1 MMKMSLRRD
10 NILSLLIGAVAGLSG
25 GLMGVGGGWI
35 LVPMLCSVLK
45 LPQHLAHATSLAAM
59 ILLSLAGAVS
69 YAMQGYVDW
78 GVALVMAMGSC
89 VSVVIGAR
97 FMARVPAKRLRQG
110 FGVLLLVV
118 AVRMFIG

>member
-1 MMKMSLRRD
+1 
-10 NILSLLIGAVAGLSG
+10 
-25 GLMGVGGGWI
+25 MGVGGGWI

-45 LPQHLAHATSLAAM
+45 LPQHTAHATSLAAM